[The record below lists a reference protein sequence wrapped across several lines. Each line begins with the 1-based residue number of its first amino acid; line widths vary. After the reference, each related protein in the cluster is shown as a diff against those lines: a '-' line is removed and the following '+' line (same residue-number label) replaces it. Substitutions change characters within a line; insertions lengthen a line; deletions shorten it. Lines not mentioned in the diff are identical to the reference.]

1 MKKEDLRT
9 RRTKKMI
16 LTAFMQLVENKGYE
30 QITVSDIANEAMINR
45 ATFYAH
51 FKDKQDVYDY
61 IFNQAFETFISV
73 LTPIQI
79 GHTNRLQLQSIQV
92 ILTNAYEK
100 IQQNRAFFKIILN
113 ANGTNYLREK
123 LVPLLQSTY
132 AQVFEKLE
140 VHENDFIVPTDFIIE
155 YMTSTFITSLYWWI
169 HQESQFTPKQM
180 AQLTI
185 KLVGSNHLKILG
197 IAIDN

>member
-100 IQQNRAFFKIILN
+100 IQQNRTFFKIILN

>member
-16 LTAFMQLVENKGYE
+16 LTAFMQLVEQKGFE

-61 IFNQAFETFISV
+61 IFNQAFESFISV
-73 LTPIQI
+73 LAPIQI
-79 GHTNRLQLQSIQV
+79 GHANRLQLQSIQI

-100 IQQNRAFFKIILN
+100 IHQNRDFFKIILN

-123 LVPLLQSTY
+123 LVPLLHITY
-132 AQVFEKLE
+132 AQIFEKLE

-169 HQESQFTPKQM
+169 HQDSAFTPKQM

-185 KLVGSNHLKILG
+185 KLVGSNHLKVLG

>member
-73 LTPIQI
+73 LAPIQI
-79 GHTNRLQLQSIQV
+79 GHTNHLQLQSIQV

>member
-73 LTPIQI
+73 LTPIQM

>member
-73 LTPIQI
+73 LAPIQI